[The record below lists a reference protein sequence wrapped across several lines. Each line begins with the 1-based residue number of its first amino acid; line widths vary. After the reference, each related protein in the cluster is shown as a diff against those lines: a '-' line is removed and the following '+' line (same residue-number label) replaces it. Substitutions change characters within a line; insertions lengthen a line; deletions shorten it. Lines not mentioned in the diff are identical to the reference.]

1 MDATVILL
9 FILAIAGVV
18 SRSLSSVKRLLDEV
32 PEVLDSAT
40 EARDAWRRFRRPEL
54 PPPADDQ
61 QKPPAAV

>member
-1 MDATVILL
+1 MDVTVILL

-18 SRSLSSVKRLLDEV
+18 SRSFSSMKKLLDEV

-54 PPPADDQ
+54 PPPADDDEE
-61 QKPPAAV
+61 PPVAA